1 MDIDI
6 FHITNCTI
14 IVIKTKALK
23 KENEQQ
29 KKKETHKVK
38 YLRLEEDEVE
48 SNRNVNQDS

>member
-29 KKKETHKVK
+29 KKK
-38 YLRLEEDEVE
+38 
-48 SNRNVNQDS
+48 RNTQGKIPTLGGR